1 MILIVYLLIFLPL
14 ITGVLI
20 YLLDKPL
27 VNRGIFLLQ
36 IVLGGL
42 LGIAIAPK
50 IFLSSHLGQVT
61 FVTGGWSKLVGI
73 GIRIDPL
80 SFLFLTMNL
89 LSFCFIWLY
98 IWPNRKHDHKFLFFL
113 CALETALNGLFTTN
127 DLFAIFV
134 LIELVTILASIL
146 ITYKKDALSV
156 RAGLFYL
163 LYNSWA
169 MILYLLGIICFYWY
183 AGNLNIDL
191 VAPLL
196 VNYKQEP
203 VLAFGLAAI
212 VVGLGIKSAFFMLHL
227 WLPQAHSA
235 APASISAI
243 LSGLIV
249 KMGVF
254 VFLRIDGLIS
264 IPAVHHL
271 FLYVGL
277 ISGIF
282 GALFAIFQSDLKRI
296 LAFHTVSQLGLIF
309 IGLGLYGE
317 KNTLGAIAHL
327 FNHFAFKS
335 LLFLAVG
342 LIIMETGERRVK
354 YIRGL
359 WQWHKPL
366 SLCLGIGIVSII
378 GFPLFSGSFSKMLIK
393 SGDVPSFIKLGLYL
407 INFGTLISFIKL
419 STTLF
424 GKPSEALSRTKR
436 THDRVMAGVYFITA
450 VVLLCLPVELW
461 LSGKY
466 MPDLSHY
473 YFSKIGHDT
482 LTFLVMLLAS
492 IGLYQ
497 WIVKPLIKKFPHLGH
512 QDISFGHAVASSL
525 FFFWFALSY
534 FA

>member
-1 MILIVYLLIFLPL
+1 MILTVYLLIFLPL
-14 ITGVLI
+14 ISGALI

-27 VNRGIFLLQ
+27 ANRGIFLLQ
-36 IVLGGL
+36 LILSAILGF
-42 LGIAIAPK
+42 AIAPK
-50 IFLSSHLGQVT
+50 IFLTSHLGEFA

-73 GIRIDPL
+73 GIRIDAL
-80 SFLFLTMNL
+80 SFLFLTMTL
-89 LSFCFIWLY
+89 LSFWFIWLY
-98 IWPNRKHDHKFLFFL
+98 IWPDRKGDHKFLFFL
-113 CALETALNGLFTTN
+113 CAMETALNGLFTTN
-127 DLFAIFV
+127 DLFAVFV

-169 MILYLLGIICFYWY
+169 MILYLFGIICLYWY

-196 VNYKQEP
+196 ANYAQEP

-235 APASISAI
+235 APSSISAL

-249 KMGVF
+249 KMGIF

-264 IPAVHHL
+264 IPAVHNL
-271 FLYVGL
+271 FLYVGV
-277 ISGIF
+277 ISGIL

-309 IGLGLYGE
+309 MGLGLFGG
-317 KNTLGAIAHL
+317 KNSLGAVAHL

-366 SLCLGIGIVSII
+366 SICLGIGIVSIM
-378 GFPLFSGSFSKMLIK
+378 GVPLFSGSFSKMLIK
-393 SGDVPSFIKLGLYL
+393 SGELSSFIKMGLYL

-424 GKPSEALSRTKR
+424 GKPSEALTGTKR
-436 THDRVMAGVYFITA
+436 SHDKVMAGVYFTA
-450 VVLLCLPVELW
+450 VVVLLCLPIELW
-461 LSGKY
+461 LSSRYKPE
-466 MPDLSHY
+466 MAHY
-473 YFSKIGHDT
+473 YLNKLPADS
-482 LTFLVMLLAS
+482 LTFAGMLLVSAS
-492 IGLYQ
+492 LYQ
-497 WIVKPLIKKFPHLGH
+497 WVVKPLIKKFPHFGH

-534 FA
+534 FS